1 MRVLLVDLFSGRIED
16 LDTAKHRLDRF
27 REPNPHRRRHRMY
40 FASDRRIGAL
50 QKAMRAHSRGRQKY
64 QKTEGK
70 DATKRVHLFRKATRS
85 THNTILL
92 GSDSHL
98 PNHAHFVMQGA
109 DVREDSGVRES
120 DAETCHAKGR
130 LWQPA
135 SFLWRRDDEPRVGA
149 VGSGS
154 DDGVPGPI
162 QIDRYVGG
170 RILRFA
176 GSVPK
181 VMVCGKIGA
190 WLSHS
195 TV

>member
-1 MRVLLVDLFSGRIED
+1 
-16 LDTAKHRLDRF
+16 
-27 REPNPHRRRHRMY
+27 
-40 FASDRRIGAL
+40 
-50 QKAMRAHSRGRQKY
+50 
-64 QKTEGK
+64 
-70 DATKRVHLFRKATRS
+70 
-85 THNTILL
+85 
-92 GSDSHL
+92 
-98 PNHAHFVMQGA
+98 MQGA
-109 DVREDSGVRES
+109 DVREGSRIRES

-135 SFLWRRDDEPRVGA
+135 SFLWRRDDKPRVGA

-162 QIDRYVGG
+162 RIDRYVGG
-170 RILRFA
+170 RILRFT
-176 GSVPK
+176 GSAPK